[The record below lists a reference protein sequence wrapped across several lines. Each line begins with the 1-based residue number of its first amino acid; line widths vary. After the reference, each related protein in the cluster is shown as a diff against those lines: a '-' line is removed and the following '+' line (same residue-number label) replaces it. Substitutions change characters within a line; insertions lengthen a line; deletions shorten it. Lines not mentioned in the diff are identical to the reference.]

1 MDDNRPPSPYKETI
15 DIEKSRPSS
24 PMTEDQRSVPVSIG
38 EAVRNYIESGR
49 EPQIRDRSTR
59 SRRGSETR
67 AEEKDIEA
75 KAVEKSSLSSM
86 EREAMSPTKPEAVKP
101 KINKQS
107 KPISSNV
114 IEKPFGKNKAE
125 SKPDHSELNLL
136 RSDDKA
142 KEVKEPT
149 DEEREAR
156 RQIVSSLLNKHDAPR
171 DGKLE
176 LEGIGKEGEGIDSS
190 SGGLVTRTSPLVAE
204 KKNDLSD
211 LAALVNKNKTPSKLK
226 ERVSTF

>member
-24 PMTEDQRSVPVSIG
+24 PITEDQRSVPVSIG
-38 EAVRNYIESGR
+38 EAVRNYIESGQ

-59 SRRGSETR
+59 SRRGSETG

-86 EREAMSPTKPEAVKP
+86 EKEAMSPT

-114 IEKPFGKNKAE
+114 IEKLFGKNKAE

-136 RSDDKA
+136 KSDDKA